1 MITMRLESNHKQ
13 RKLVTH
19 SFVAVVMALSA
30 LQAVVPASNGK
41 SVTASL
47 STKRPLE
54 HPPQIGFV
62 QPRCAHAP
70 AAQKLRVLLA
80 LPMVSRNA
88 PAAATGGT

>member
-1 MITMRLESNHKQ
+1 MMTMRLESNHKQ

-19 SFVAVVMALSA
+19 SFVPVPMAISA
-30 LQAVVPASNGK
+30 LQVAVPASNGK

-54 HPPQIGFV
+54 HPPKIGFV
-62 QPRCAHAP
+62 QPRCAHAA

-88 PAAATGGT
+88 PAAAAGGT